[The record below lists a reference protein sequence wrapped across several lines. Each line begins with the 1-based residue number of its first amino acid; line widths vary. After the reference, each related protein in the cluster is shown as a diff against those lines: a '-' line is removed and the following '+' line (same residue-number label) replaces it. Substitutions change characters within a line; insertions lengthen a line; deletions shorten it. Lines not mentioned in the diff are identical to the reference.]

1 VGALLPVLG
10 HPSGAVARRARVMTA
25 DPDVAVARPLP
36 MAGKP
41 DHGAARPGRWR
52 RNGLGRRRRRRHRRI
67 ALRRGAEADGKE
79 RYQHECDADERSE
92 RRCQS
97 SYSGSD
103 YAAPNIS
110 IAASRRP
117 RHASAEAWPIGR
129 GRPMDRPARAGSRG
143 ATVRLRDRAPTRRS
157 GEVARRFAV
166 GRVSRGGL
174 KLQCQAA
181 PSVYHG
187 DSAGDRRGGHDA
199 ANQGA
204 HIEMGRSACRSHG
217 SRLRGDRRISFGL
230 HLRLNRGSAPCES
243 SVSVARRS
251 AHSVGRGD
259 DA

>member
-52 RNGLGRRRRRRHRRI
+52 RNGLGRRRRRHRRI
-67 ALRRGAEADGKE
+67 ALRGGAEADGEE
-79 RYQHECDADERSE
+79 RCKHECDADERSE

-129 GRPMDRPARAGSRG
+129 GARWIDRHAP
-143 ATVRLRDRAPTRRS
+143 DRAAPPSDSEIARQLVGPAKLQGASLWAEYR
-157 GEVARRFAV
+157 EVAYNFNAKLRHLYIMETLPAIDAAATTPQTKALI
-166 GRVSRGGL
+166 SRWGGL
-174 KLQCQAA
+174 HAVRTALGC
-181 PSVYHG
+181 
-187 DSAGDRRGGHDA
+187 
-199 ANQGA
+199 
-204 HIEMGRSACRSHG
+204 
-217 SRLRGDRRISFGL
+217 
-230 HLRLNRGSAPCES
+230 
-243 SVSVARRS
+243 VATI
-251 AHSVGRGD
+251 AFLLGCILG
-259 DA
+259 